1 MFDINKYGMITMN
14 RGDSW
19 QTEIFVNIGTEL
31 QPIGYHL
38 DEGEYVYFGVME
50 PNQPFEHALI
60 RKRIDMSSASEDMPT
75 GYYNIGFEV
84 EDTEFLMPGHYYYEV
99 KLLRKRKDSE
109 GVVIEDKFD
118 VDTIIPKTKF
128 VIYE

>member
-14 RGDSW
+14 RGDTW
-19 QTEIFVNIGTEL
+19 NTQIFVNVGTEL
-31 QPIGYHL
+31 VPIGYTL
-38 DEGEYVYFGVME
+38 KDNEYVYFGVME
-50 PNQPFEHALI
+50 PNQSFEHALI
-60 RKRIDMSSASEDMPT
+60 RKRIDKNDAVVDEKGELEV
-75 GYYNIGFEV
+75 GYYNIGFKV

-99 KLLRKRKDSE
+99 KLLRHD
-109 GVVIEDKFD
+109 EDTGENL

>member
-99 KLLRKRKDSE
+99 KLLRKRKDLMN
-109 GVVIEDKFD
+109 
-118 VDTIIPKTKF
+118 
-128 VIYE
+128 